1 MTNFKYELRKGSK
14 KESCAGCSQ
23 KTFVPYVDTQTGQ
36 PLAWDVGK
44 CDRENKCRWDK
55 KPKEYFAENPQN
67 SSGDFKKSKKK
78 TAPNYGFADKEPSA
92 NLPKVNKPDFIPL
105 EKFKL
110 TLGNYDQNAFV
121 QFLFNLFPDCS
132 EEIQSVLKMYF
143 VGTYDTY
150 TCFPQID
157 RLNRVC
163 KAKLI
168 KFNPETGRR
177 LKGEYDTSSLVRK
190 LKLKEDFNYKQI
202 FFGEHLLP
210 KHPNKPVA
218 IVESEK
224 SAIIGS
230 LCMPQFVWLAI
241 GSKQSLKVEKIK
253 RLGNRQIILYS
264 DADGFDQWKAVA
276 TDAQRQGVNVKVS
289 SLIENQATAEQKTN
303 GYDLA
308 DYLINQQDEINEIN
322 ELIDSYN
329 SKLEMVLSDESLKRD
344 FEMMLEEQKSVLIIN
359 GGLSETEA
367 ERICTQLENVR
378 AVALSV

>member
-1 MTNFKYELRKGSK
+1 MMTNFKYELRKGSK

-78 TAPNYGFADKEPSA
+78 TAPSYGFADKEPSA

-110 TLGNYDQNAFV
+110 TLGNYDRNAFV
-121 QFLFNLFPDCS
+121 QFLFNLFPDCG
-132 EEIQSVLKMYF
+132 EEIQSVLKMYL
-143 VGTYDTY
+143 VGTYEDY
-150 TCFPQID
+150 TSFPQID

-168 KFNPETGRR
+168 KFNPATGRR
-177 LKGEYDTSSLVRK
+177 LKGKYDTSSLKTK
-190 LKLKEDFNYKQI
+190 LKLKEDFQYKQI

-210 KHPNKPVA
+210 KHPDKIAAV
-218 IVESEK
+218 VESEK

-230 LCMPQFVWLAI
+230 LCFPTFVWLAT
-241 GSKQSLKVEKIK
+241 GSKQWLKAERLQ
-253 RLGNRQIILYS
+253 RLGNREVILYP

-289 SLIENQATAEQKTN
+289 SLIENHATAEQKTN

-308 DYLINQQDEINEIN
+308 DYLISQQSEIN
-322 ELIDSYN
+322 ELNEVYDAYN
-329 SKLEMVLSDESLKRD
+329 FKVDLVLNDETLFNGFKL
-344 FEMMLEEQKSVLIIN
+344 FLEEQKAIAIYN
-359 GGLSETEA
+359 GLSETEA
-367 ERICTQLENVR
+367 ERICTQPENVR
-378 AVALSV
+378 AVAVSV

>member
-1 MTNFKYELRKGSK
+1 
-14 KESCAGCSQ
+14 
-23 KTFVPYVDTQTGQ
+23 
-36 PLAWDVGK
+36 
-44 CDRENKCRWDK
+44 
-55 KPKEYFAENPQN
+55 
-67 SSGDFKKSKKK
+67 
-78 TAPNYGFADKEPSA
+78 
-92 NLPKVNKPDFIPL
+92 
-105 EKFKL
+105 L
-110 TLGNYDQNAFV
+110 TLSHYDRNAFV

-132 EEIQSVLKMYF
+132 EEIQDVLKMYF
-143 VGTYDTY
+143 VGTYEDY
-150 TCFPQID
+150 TSFPQID

-230 LCMPQFVWLAI
+230 LCMPQFVWLAT
-241 GSKQSLKVEKIK
+241 GSKQWLKVE
-253 RLGNRQIILYS
+253 RLQRLDNREIILYP

-289 SLIENQATAEQKTN
+289 SLIENFATNQQKQN
-303 GYDLA
+303 QYDLA

-322 ELIDSYN
+322 ELTDSYN
-329 SKLEMVLSDESLKRD
+329 SKLETVLSDESLKRD
-344 FEMMLEEQKSVLIIN
+344 FETILDEQKAIAVYN
-359 GGLSETEA
+359 GLSELEA
-367 ERICTQLENVR
+367 ETLCAQPENVR
-378 AVALSV
+378 NVALSV